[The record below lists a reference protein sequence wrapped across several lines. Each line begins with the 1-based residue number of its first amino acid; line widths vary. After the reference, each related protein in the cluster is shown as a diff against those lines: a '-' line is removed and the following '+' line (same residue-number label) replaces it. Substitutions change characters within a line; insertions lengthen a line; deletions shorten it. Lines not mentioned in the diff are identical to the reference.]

1 MRGLPLAHASEA
13 GKSDGRS
20 AGVTEAMSSYF
31 VVSPQAHEVLQELP
45 VLVLGDDIHGVAC
58 ACAVEACGVEVGR
71 GIAAAAAAAVAA
83 VEAAIVAAVQGGI
96 GTEPG
101 GLVGAAVVVG
111 YRSRRDM

>member
-71 GIAAAAAAAVAA
+71 GIAAAAAAVAA
-83 VEAAIVAAVQGGI
+83 VEVAIVAAVQGGI

-101 GLVGAAVVVG
+101 GLVAAAVVVG